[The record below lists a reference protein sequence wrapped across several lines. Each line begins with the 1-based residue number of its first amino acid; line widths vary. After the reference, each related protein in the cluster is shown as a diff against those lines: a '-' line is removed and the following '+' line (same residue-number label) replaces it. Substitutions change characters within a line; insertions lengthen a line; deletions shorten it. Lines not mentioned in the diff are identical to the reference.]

1 MHGSSKAAGRREG
14 ASPWVTA
21 ERPVA
26 FPSAFALPT
35 ARAAFLGSSGCRR
48 AGQPWR
54 AASTLIWTSLSQEL
68 YGNFYCKIAGLVL
81 QNPPNRAAI
90 SMGNA
95 EIHVQRTATV
105 SPAIHTAR
113 PSVAYITR
121 IGGRP
126 GAAAHALAGASPRL
140 APAHRR
146 PSWRVGVAGPGAAL
160 APLATAEGGHGSC
173 KGGCDRRD
181 NFSASMSS
189 LRCWGRVDPAQFS

>member
-140 APAHRR
+140 APAHC
-146 PSWRVGVAGPGAAL
+146 VASTFGADSQPRTPCEAREGQKKI
-160 APLATAEGGHGSC
+160 AKSRAATGCKLIPCRACQWLEPRQGS
-173 KGGCDRRD
+173 GLG
-181 NFSASMSS
+181 
-189 LRCWGRVDPAQFS
+189 